1 MQSPDLYFDQI
12 ILYIMSNIIKSC
24 CIAMEICSFL
34 HYNPSFIVLSL
45 NVGMYPLQQ
54 DKALHVVA
62 FWFQHFLEEDNLTR
76 PQPNWIWTQTA
87 STLK

>member
-24 CIAMEICSFL
+24 FIVMEICSFL
-34 HYNPSFIVLSL
+34 HYNPSFIECRYVSIAARQSFTF
-45 NVGMYPLQQ
+45 P
-54 DKALHVVA
+54 HVVA
-62 FWFQHFLEEDNLTR
+62 FWFQNLFEEDNLTR